1 MFVFALACSF
11 KTRSNNI
18 VQSAFKFS
26 QNTNKQNGEPG
37 ILSHVSDVRIT
48 KNGRKGLI
56 VCLIVRSALG
66 LRIGRRAKILG
77 NSAHVSSKEVTV
89 MYTKC

>member
-1 MFVFALACSF
+1 MSQIETNVCLYTCSF

-18 VQSAFKFS
+18 VQSVFKFS

-56 VCLIVRSALG
+56 VCLIVEECTGAQNRE
-66 LRIGRRAKILG
+66 K
-77 NSAHVSSKEVTV
+77 SKDTR
-89 MYTKC
+89 

>member
-56 VCLIVRSALG
+56 VCLIVEECTGAQNRE
-66 LRIGRRAKILG
+66 K
-77 NSAHVSSKEVTV
+77 SKDTR
-89 MYTKC
+89 